1 MATQGYSRPPYS
13 PTRFPAG
20 ITNANKGDILA
31 NLATVDPTKL
41 QIFWED
47 FIAAPAALGTT
58 TGIDGPGGL
67 ATAATTVAVDTPTAC
82 FVLDPTKRF
91 FFAARLSLATIANT
105 IVLGFT
111 DDLSN
116 PEDGV
121 VVSIANNALTV
132 TNYIGAAAIEVDTAT
147 VATVNDTMYEVGFEY
162 APNKGVTVY
171 LDGGVVARIR
181 PAALTTEN
189 LVAGVYPSGAT
200 ATLDYIFAAVER

>member
-1 MATQGYSRPPYS
+1 MATQGYARPPFS

-20 ITNANKGDILA
+20 ITNANVGDILA

-47 FIAAPAALGTT
+47 FIAAPSALGVT
-58 TGIDGPGGL
+58 TGIDGAGGL

-91 FFAARLSLATIANT
+91 FFAARLSLATVANSIT
-105 IVLGFT
+105 LGFT
-111 DDLSN
+111 EDLSD
-116 PEDGV
+116 PDDGV
-121 VVSIANNALTV
+121 VVTIANNVLTV
-132 TNYIGAAAIEVDTAT
+132 SNFIGGSAVETDTYNAST
-147 VATVNDTMYEVGFEY
+147 ANATMYEVGFEY
-162 APNKGVTVY
+162 DPRKGVTVY
-171 LDGGVVARIR
+171 LDGNAVARID

>member
-1 MATQGYSRPPYS
+1 MATQGYARPPFS

-20 ITNANKGDILA
+20 VTNANVGDILA

-47 FIAAPAALGTT
+47 FIAAPAALGVT
-58 TGIDGPGGL
+58 TGIAGAGGL

-91 FFAARLSLATIANT
+91 FFAARLSLATVANSIT
-105 IVLGFT
+105 IGFA
-111 DDLSN
+111 DDLSD

-121 VVSIANNALTV
+121 VVTVANNVLTV
-132 TNYIGAAAIEVDTAT
+132 SNFIGAAAVETDTYNAS
-147 VATVNDTMYEVGFEY
+147 TVNATMYQVGFEY
-162 APNKGVTVY
+162 DPRKGVTVY
-171 LDGGVVARIR
+171 LDGAVVARID
-181 PAALTTEN
+181 PAALTTED